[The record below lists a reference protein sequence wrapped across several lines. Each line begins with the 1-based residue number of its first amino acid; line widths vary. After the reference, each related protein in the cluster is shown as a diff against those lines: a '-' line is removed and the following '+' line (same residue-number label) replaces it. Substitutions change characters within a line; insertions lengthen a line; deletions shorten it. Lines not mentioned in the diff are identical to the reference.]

1 VTERRRHLRLT
12 VQRAEVEAEP
22 VGPPSRASERALA
35 SPSAVASSA
44 PAATSELRAAPADA
58 EAHAG
63 TLVEPEPTPVLSVI
77 VVSYNCRLPLAACLS
92 SLEAQRDEL
101 PLEVILVDNDSRDG
115 TAYEVASR
123 FPWVRLVV
131 NRGNVGFARAVNTGL
146 RFSRGEYLLVLNPD
160 TVAPVG
166 SIARAVHELE
176 RHPDVG
182 MLGCKLVRPDGSFD
196 HACKR
201 GFPTVRSAIYY
212 FTGLA
217 RAFPKSA
224 RFAQYTAAH
233 LSVDEAGPVDAV
245 NGAFMLVRR
254 AAAEDVGELDER
266 YWLWAEDLD
275 WCHRFWERGW
285 KVLYWPEVEVIHLK
299 SFSVGNHRS
308 LRLNFA
314 FHRSIWLFY
323 AKHYAPRRSP
333 FLTALVWLGI
343 WSKFGGSTLVNGIRR
358 RPDAQRR

>member
-254 AAAEDVGELDER
+254 RRRARRALLAVGRGSRLVPSLLGAGVEGAVLAGSRSHPPQEFQRWKPPLAPPEFRLSPQHLALLCEALRAEALAVLDCPR
-266 YWLWAEDLD
+266 VAGHL
-275 WCHRFWERGW
+275 
-285 KVLYWPEVEVIHLK
+285 VEV
-299 SFSVGNHRS
+299 R
-308 LRLNFA
+308 RL
-314 FHRSIWLFY
+314 HTR
-323 AKHYAPRRSP
+323 
-333 FLTALVWLGI
+333 
-343 WSKFGGSTLVNGIRR
+343 
-358 RPDAQRR
+358 QRDPAAS